1 MLPSPSE
8 GGTLQ
13 LVRMCQHHIR
23 MTSNVQQPTGDA
35 PLLQLQA
42 QQDNWQHEIERQ
54 HGVINYPYLCI
65 ELSAVGKLY

>member
-1 MLPSPSE
+1 
-8 GGTLQ
+8 
-13 LVRMCQHHIR
+13 MC
-23 MTSNVQQPTGDA
+23 SSPTGDA

-65 ELSAVGKLY
+65 DRIICCGKAILTATV